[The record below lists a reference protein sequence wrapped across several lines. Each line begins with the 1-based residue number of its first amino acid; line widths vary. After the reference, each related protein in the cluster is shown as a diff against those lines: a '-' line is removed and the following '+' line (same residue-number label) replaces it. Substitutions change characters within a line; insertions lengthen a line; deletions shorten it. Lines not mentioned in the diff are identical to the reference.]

1 VFPSYGQA
9 GERYLCA
16 LLNNT
21 RCHDALYN
29 WAKALHSLA
38 LLSIADDA
46 VLPSFPYHR
55 FPIISVCR
63 VCVCGVSRAVLCL
76 SPNLPSLLSFFA
88 STRNS
93 RRPATCWIATSI
105 SSTTWSSDV
114 RPTLPPTL

>member
-1 VFPSYGQA
+1 VFPSFGQA

-46 VLPSFPYHR
+46 VLPSFPYNR
-55 FPIISVCR
+55 FPILSRVVCGEA
-63 VCVCGVSRAVLCL
+63 CVCACGIVSV
-76 SPNLPSLLSFFA
+76 F
-88 STRNS
+88 T
-93 RRPATCWIATSI
+93 
-105 SSTTWSSDV
+105 
-114 RPTLPPTL
+114 

>member
-1 VFPSYGQA
+1 MFPSYGQA

-46 VLPSFPYHR
+46 VLPSFPLSSL
-55 FPIISVCR
+55 PNSVACR
-63 VCVCGVSRAVLCL
+63 VCVCGEMRVLRAVLCL
-76 SPNLPSLLSFFA
+76 SP
-88 STRNS
+88 
-93 RRPATCWIATSI
+93 
-105 SSTTWSSDV
+105 
-114 RPTLPPTL
+114 